1 MDLYTFPSKPGSAT
15 KPSPGFVIKIM
26 DNDNKE
32 VETG

>member
-1 MDLYTFPSKPGSAT
+1 MDLYTFPIKPGSAT

-32 VETG
+32 LEPG